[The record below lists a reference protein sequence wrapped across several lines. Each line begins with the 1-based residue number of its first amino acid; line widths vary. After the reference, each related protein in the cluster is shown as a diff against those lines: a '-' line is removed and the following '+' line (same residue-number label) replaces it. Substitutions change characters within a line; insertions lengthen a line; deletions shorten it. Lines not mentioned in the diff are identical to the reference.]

1 MLNGKSRD
9 EMTLS
14 ELYWLLAEYERMLG
28 EAREYNQFSREFR
41 LMDMTE
47 DLNNY
52 IIERVGEEKG
62 W

>member
-1 MLNGKSRD
+1 MKNKD

-28 EAREYNQFSREFR
+28 EAREHNQFSREFR
-41 LMDMTE
+41 LMDMCE
-47 DLNNY
+47 SLNDY

>member
-28 EAREYNQFSREFR
+28 EARECNQFSREFR

>member
-52 IIERVGEEKG
+52 IVERVGEEKG

>member
-52 IIERVGEEKG
+52 IVKRVGEEKG